1 MNSDKLNNNFNSLNS
16 AVFDEQSREKTKKY
30 SRLIMV
36 MRTGSS
42 SLVGIKKTRF
52 HKIELF

>member
-52 HKIELF
+52 HKFELF